1 MRSGARAVQRILC
14 AALALSLAACA
25 SAPQVI
31 VDPKSIADRKT
42 YNDDRREC
50 RDLARQYRAGN
61 GTASAAVG
69 AGAAVATAGLVVA
82 TGGLVLIPA
91 GIAGAA
97 AGGSVAQG
105 HEDQVR
111 QKIEAKC
118 MTDRGYKAYV
128 P

>member
-1 MRSGARAVQRILC
+1 MKRLVCGALVLSLTAC
-14 AALALSLAACA
+14 AAG
-25 SAPQVI
+25 PQVI
-31 VDPKSIADRKT
+31 VDPKSVADPKRYADDRK
-42 YNDDRREC
+42 DC

-61 GTASAAVG
+61 GTTSAAVG
-69 AGAAVATAGLVVA
+69 AGAAVVTAGLVVA

-97 AGGSVAQG
+97 AGGGMAQG
-105 HEDQVR
+105 HENQAR

-118 MTDRGYKAYV
+118 MTDRGYTAYV